1 MALMLALGS
10 GLTFGVADFVGGLA
24 ARRASATT
32 VTLLAQAVGLAVL
45 LPLLGLLPGTPSVA
59 AFVGGAFAGIAG
71 ALGLLAYLRALALGP
86 MGVVAPLAAVVG
98 VMVPVVAGFVAG
110 ERLSWP
116 AAIGIGLGLAAIG
129 VVATG
134 SRRRTDEHAAGT
146 TGALLAL
153 VAGATFGAFFV
164 LLDLTPAASGM
175 WPLVGARA
183 SSLTLLAIL
192 AATTG
197 GGWPPRRTMPMVAA
211 SGALDML
218 ANILF
223 LLATRAGLLTIS
235 ALLASLY
242 PVVVVLLARHL
253 LAERLRGPQVLAVG
267 FALAAIAIITV
278 G

>member
-1 MALMLALGS
+1 MALVLALGS
-10 GLTFGVADFVGGLA
+10 GLTFGVADFAGGLA
-24 ARRASATT
+24 ARRASVTT

-59 AFVGGAFAGIAG
+59 AFVVGAFAGIAG

-86 MGVVAPLAAVVG
+86 MGVVAPIAGVVS
-98 VMVPVVAGFVAG
+98 VMVPVVAGFLAG
-110 ERLSWP
+110 ERLSWL
-116 AAIGIGLGLAAIG
+116 AAVGIGLGLTAIV

-134 SRRRTDEHAAGT
+134 GRRRTDERAASA
-146 TGALLAL
+146 TGPLLAL
-153 VAGATFGAFFV
+153 VAGVAFGAFFV
-164 LLDLTPAASGM
+164 LVDLTPAGSGL

-183 SSLTLLAIL
+183 SSLTLLGIL
-192 AATTG
+192 AVTIG
-197 GGWPPRRTMPMVAA
+197 GGWPPRRTMPMVAT

-242 PVVVVLLARHL
+242 PVVVVVLARHL
-253 LAERLRGPQVLAVG
+253 LAERLRRPQVLAVG
-267 FALAAIAIITV
+267 LALTAIAVITV